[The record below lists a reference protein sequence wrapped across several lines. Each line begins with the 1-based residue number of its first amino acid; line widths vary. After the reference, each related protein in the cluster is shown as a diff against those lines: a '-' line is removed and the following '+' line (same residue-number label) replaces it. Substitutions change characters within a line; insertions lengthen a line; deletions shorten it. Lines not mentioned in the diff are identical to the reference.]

1 MNIVTSDY
9 INRLASLTE
18 EDFHDEEIQQH
29 LQNES
34 GRIQDILST
43 VKELLLARPTTLLT
57 IEDAAYILEEDT
69 LELLDLIE
77 QHEELLTFD
86 GWKEPYLTIRAFF
99 LLATFLPENPLAQ
112 ECVCQLLNI
121 ALK

>member
-9 INRLASLTE
+9 INRLANLTE

-43 VKELLLARPTTLLT
+43 VKELLLVKPTTLLT
-57 IEDAAYILEEDT
+57 VEDAAYILEEDPM
-69 LELLDLIE
+69 ELLSLIE

-99 LLATFLPENPLAQ
+99 RLATFLPDNPLAQ